1 MGEMKPWQNLAS
13 KLADKLMDL
22 ANFTAGALIIGQLI
36 SGRPFDWAIAGLG
49 LGVWIALYIIASI
62 AVLLGRG
69 E

>member
-1 MGEMKPWQNLAS
+1 MERMRPWQNLAS

-36 SGRPFDWAIAGLG
+36 SGRPFDWTIAGLG

>member
-1 MGEMKPWQNLAS
+1 MRPWQNLAG

-36 SGRPFDWAIAGLG
+36 SGRPFDWTIAALG

>member
-49 LGVWIALYIIASI
+49 LGVLDSTLHHRVHCGII
-62 AVLLGRG
+62 RPR
-69 E
+69 